1 MFNVS
6 STVLNKYSTTVPYKY
21 STYGVLYHYIICLN
35 TQVQYLISTVLLYP
49 ISHKEIYIHIFQG
62 LIENNIIAPRVFF
75 SLGAINP
82 KELTPPMVTLY
93 GTVLKSYCTNTVTSI
108 SYRELRLKVL
118 QVLSSGEW
126 YNIPYLA
133 KLLNIDRANLHKIIK
148 PLLKNGVIVKKK
160 ANGLSWIRL
169 ANKQLLEEN
178 RYKVDLILK
187 TRVSQTPTR
196 PNKRYVRA
204 NPYRLQALKVLANVN
219 MLDNETWRVL
229 NELFNAYM
237 EDISRRAIILK
248 HVDGDR
254 WLWLPVKTRFSRK
267 GIKKIQRK
275 YNVVFDKATKS
286 FKYAIWIT
294 FTADPKK
301 YRNIIDMCH
310 GLQKAWNRFMSYLTK
325 RLGFRPKFHRTI
337 EFTKSGLIH
346 YHVLLFNVRR
356 ICDKKTELTPYLEKI
371 GFGKINFLYQIV
383 NRNGVWIPKKLLD
396 IKDNTEVMVDG
407 GGLPSNL
414 KGYLS
419 KYITKVFRDLDF
431 DGDYPQVDV
440 NEINPIVLY
449 WALNVR
455 FFTCSMDLLPETN
468 YYRSWEWEFWG
479 SGYLYNSIDYPL
491 ETDYPPWEY
500 YVPWT
505 YPPLYHVPEV

>member
-1 MFNVS
+1 MII
-6 STVLNKYSTTVPYKY
+6 YRTTVFKKY
-21 STYGVLYHYIICLN
+21 G
-35 TQVQYLISTVLLYP
+35 
-49 ISHKEIYIHIFQG
+49 
-62 LIENNIIAPRVFF
+62 
-75 SLGAINP
+75 
-82 KELTPPMVTLY
+82 
-93 GTVLKSYCTNTVTSI
+93 TNTVSSI
-108 SYRELRLKVL
+108 SYSEVRLKVL

-133 KLLNIDRANLHKIIK
+133 RLLKVDRPNLHKIIK
-148 PLLKNGVIVKKK
+148 PLLRNGVIVKRK

-169 ANKQLLEEN
+169 ASKQLLEET
-178 RYKVDLILK
+178 RYKVDLIFLK

-196 PNKRYVRA
+196 PPKIFQRC
-204 NPYRLQALKVLANVN
+204 NPFRLEAFKLLSNVN
-219 MLDNETWRVL
+219 MLDNELWCTL

-237 EDISRRAIILK
+237 NDVSRRAIILK

-254 WLWLPVKTRFSRK
+254 WLWLPYRVRFSRS
-267 GIKKIQRK
+267 GVRKILYRFNK
-275 YNVVFDKATKS
+275 VFNGSND
-286 FKYAIWIT
+286 FKYGVWIT
-294 FTADPKK
+294 FTVNPKK
-301 YRNIIDMCH
+301 YRNIVTMRYE
-310 GLQKAWNRFMSYLTK
+310 LQKSWNRFISWLSK
-325 RLGFRPKFHRTI
+325 RLGFRPKYLRVI

-383 NRNGVWIPKKLLD
+383 NRNGKWIPKKLLD

-407 GGLPSNL
+407 AGLPSNL

-419 KYITKVFRDLDF
+419 KYISKVFRDIDF
-431 DGDYPQVDV
+431 DEGYPQVDE

-455 FFTCSMDLLPETN
+455 FFTCSIDLLPKTN

-479 SGYLYNSIDYPL
+479 TGYLINSIDYPF
-491 ETDYPPWEY
+491 ETDYPPWDY
-500 YVPWT
+500 HVPWT
-505 YPPLYHVPEV
+505 FPPLYEV